1 VSENLEIEKG
11 KREIADTEQ
20 NRVQRNIEELR
31 QSKGKNLSMEYCNK
45 LKTMFAKIGAFSN
58 QQNFIRGDPEG
69 VIRWIEGEVEAFD
82 EVLTA

>member
-1 VSENLEIEKG
+1 
-11 KREIADTEQ
+11 
-20 NRVQRNIEELR
+20 
-31 QSKGKNLSMEYCNK
+31 MEYCNK